1 MKARTFIWLGLLVSL
16 TLVLTAAVAAKE
28 PPDGGTS
35 EEGPALSPSAPL
47 GINSVE
53 GVRAPAVP
61 LGQPGLSFRYVQ
73 TFGVTEEAYPTD
85 AQHLNTPY
93 GLFID
98 DGDDL
103 YVVEERGFRML
114 KFNATGANQLI
125 VGHAGLPWH
134 HDDYLS
140 YPNDVTVKSSD
151 GHIWVVMDHCIKEFD
166 TGGTPVQRFPD
177 ADPWNTGADNEHFNG
192 PRGIAFDSAGRL
204 YVSDT
209 ENHRV
214 QVYTSTVEG
223 SLVYSTTIGETGV
236 AGSDDTHFNRPTQ
249 IAFDSSNRLYVADT
263 GNFRVQRCTYAAG
276 WTCTTFHGGS
286 EGSGDDELSS
296 WACGIGIGDNDNVYI
311 ADNGNHRV
319 KKCNSAGTCSA
330 FAGGFIGASGV
341 AADSSDN
348 VYVSD
353 WEDGTIRKYNSSGGA
368 LGTFAGVSG
377 VPYVADN
384 VRLNT
389 PWGIAVASDG
399 SIYVTENRGLR
410 LVKLNAAGIQQW
422 TIGQAGVYGDDNTHL
437 GMWPGLGGNVAI
449 DAAGR
454 IYVSDTNNN
463 RIQIFSSNGVYSATF
478 GSGGNGNYEFEC
490 PTGVAISPANG
501 DLYVTDHCNQR
512 IQVFSSSRV
521 YKATLGIR
529 DETGTDNQH
538 FNGPWGVGLDASG
551 NIYVA
556 DADNHRVQK
565 CTLSDSDYTC
575 TTFAGETGVS
585 GDDFSHLAHPLGVAV
600 DGAGRVYVADEWNNR
615 VQVFDS
621 TGAYLTTIG
630 GVWGTNTGQMIGPS
644 GIALDR
650 AGNVYVTDRDNHRIQ
665 KYAPGVPG
673 WRQVNINGFGDRWG
687 TGVTALEV
695 FTGQLYAGT
704 SNWDSGARVW
714 RTSDGTTWTAVSE
727 PGFGS
732 AYTNTNAVAFDMIEF
747 RGQLYAGTGNWWD
760 DGVAGQVWRSSKG
773 TAWTQVEDDGF
784 GNANNVGIVTFA
796 VFSDTLYAATY
807 NATDGLEIWRSDT
820 GDSGDWESVITS
832 GFGGGADYRVSTGLT
847 VFNGYL
853 YAAVEASSASAAQMW
868 RTNDGI
874 TWTPVNTDGFGDS
887 DNDQT
892 GGFAIFG
899 GYLYVGTRNDATGAQ
914 LYRSLNGTTWE
925 QVIGNGFGD
934 NNNYKMESPF
944 AFNGYLYAGTRNEVT
959 GVEVWR
965 STNGTSWSQVNPD
978 GFGDSNNGGTL
989 WSVSTVAFNN
999 RLYIGTAWNDAN
1011 GGEVWQF
1018 VGYPVY
1024 LPLVV
1029 RNR

>member
-1 MKARTFIWLGLLVSL
+1 MKARTFIWLGLIVSL
-16 TLVLTAAVAAKE
+16 TLVLTAAVTAKE
-28 PPDGGTS
+28 SPDDGIL
-35 EEGPALSPSAPL
+35 EGPALSPSAPL
-47 GINSVE
+47 GVNSVE

-61 LGQPGLSFRYVQ
+61 LGQPGLSFRYVR
-73 TFGVTEEAYPTD
+73 TLGVTEEPYPTD
-85 AQHLNTPY
+85 TQHLNTPY

-98 DGDDL
+98 DSDNL
-103 YVVEERGFRML
+103 YVVEEYGYRML
-114 KFNATGANQLI
+114 KFNVAGANQLI

-140 YPNDVTVKSSD
+140 YPKDVTVKSSD

-166 TGGTPVQRFPD
+166 TDGTPVQRFPD
-177 ADPWNTGADNEHFNG
+177 ADPWNTGADNERFNA
-192 PRGIAFDSAGRL
+192 PRGIAFDSTGQL

-214 QVYTSTVEG
+214 QVYTFTVEG

-236 AGSDDTHFNRPTQ
+236 AGSDNTRFNRPTQ
-249 IAFDSSNRLYVADT
+249 IAFDSSNQLYVTDT

-296 WACGIGIGDNDNVYI
+296 WACGIGTDDNDNVYI

-319 KKCNSAGTCSA
+319 KKCNSSGSCST
-330 FAGGFIGASGV
+330 FASGFIGASGV
-341 AADSSDN
+341 AADSSGN
-348 VYVSD
+348 VYVND

-437 GMWPGLGGNVAI
+437 GTWPGPEGHVAI

-454 IYVSDTNNN
+454 IYVPDTGNN

-490 PTGVAISPANG
+490 PTGVAISPVNG
-501 DLYVTDHCNQR
+501 NLYVTDRCNQR
-512 IQVFSSSRV
+512 IQVFSASRV
-521 YKATLGIR
+521 YKATVGVR
-529 DETGTDNQH
+529 DETGTDNRR
-538 FNGPWGVGLDASG
+538 FNWPLGVGLDASG

-565 CTLSDSDYTC
+565 CTLIDSDYTC

-585 GDDFSHLAHPLGVAV
+585 GDDFSHLAHPLGIAV
-600 DGAGRVYVADEWNNR
+600 DSAGRVYVADEWNNR

-665 KYAPGVPG
+665 KFAPGVPG
-673 WRQVNINGFGDRWG
+673 WRQTNINGFGERGHTD
-687 TGVTALEV
+687 VLALEV
-695 FTGQLYAGT
+695 FNGQLYAGT
-704 SNWDSGARVW
+704 GNWGDGTQVW
-714 RTSDGTTWTAVSE
+714 RTTDGSTWTAVSS

-732 AYTNTNAVAFDMIEF
+732 AYTNTNPAILDMIGF
-747 RGQLYAGTGNWWD
+747 NGQFYASTGWD
-760 DGVAGQVWRSSKG
+760 GIGGQIWRSPDG
-773 TAWTQVEDDGF
+773 TAWTQVISNGF
-784 GNANNVGIVTFA
+784 GNTNSFAISTFA
-796 VFSDTLYAATY
+796 VFGNALYAATH
-807 NATDGLEIWRSDT
+807 NNNDGLEIWRSGT
-820 GDSGDWESVITS
+820 GNSGDWTRVVAN
-832 GFGGGADYRVSTGLT
+832 GNGDADNYIATGLIE
-847 VFNGYL
+847 FNGYF
-853 YAAVEASSASAAQMW
+853 YAAIENETDGAEIW
-868 RTNDGI
+868 RTDNGI
-874 TWTPVNTDGFGDS
+874 TWTQVATGGFGDAG
-887 DNDQT
+887 NIQT
-892 GGFAIFG
+892 GGFAVLG
-899 GYLYVGTRNDATGAQ
+899 GYLYVGTRNDTVGAQ
-914 LYRSLNGTTWE
+914 VWRSSNGATWTQVMGDGFGDSNNCKIESLFASGGYLYAGTDNDVAGIEVWRSLNGTT
-925 QVIGNGFGD
+925 
-934 NNNYKMESPF
+934 
-944 AFNGYLYAGTRNEVT
+944 
-959 GVEVWR
+959 
-965 STNGTSWSQVNPD
+965 WSQVNPD
-978 GFGDSNNGGTL
+978 GFGDSNNISTL
-989 WSVSTVAFNN
+989 WSVGTVAFKNH
-999 RLYIGTAWNDAN
+999 LYIGTGNGAN